1 MTVYDIQAVNGGTG
15 TDYEGCFR
23 DALPRAMPGDPLVF
37 DAMTNK
43 VGLFTGQNIN
53 YQVFAWSAR
62 SRFGACLW
70 WMESV
75 ADE

>member
-23 DALPRAMPGDPLVF
+23 DARPRAMPGDPLVF

-43 VGLFTGQNIN
+43 VGLFIGQHNIK
-53 YQVFAWSAR
+53 YQVFAWLVR
-62 SRFGACLW
+62 SRFGACGGW
-70 WMESV
+70 SR
-75 ADE
+75 

>member
-23 DALPRAMPGDPLVF
+23 DARPRAMPGDPLVF

-43 VGLFTGQNIN
+43 VGVCIGQGMEN
-53 YQVFAWSAR
+53 QVFGWLVG
-62 SRFGACLW
+62 SRFGACGGW
-70 WMESV
+70 SRR
-75 ADE
+75 